1 MRPLRPLQSPRPP
14 LDLSLYLVTDTRLCG
29 SRGVAGTVAAAV
41 RGGVTA
47 VQLRDPDAD
56 ARALFSLGRAIQA
69 ELDGTGVPLIINDR
83 LDVAAWLGADGVHLG
98 QRDVSPETARRLLG
112 PHAYVGLSVSRPEQL
127 AHVPD
132 AVDHLGV
139 GPVFPQSTKPDADA
153 PLGPAGLAR
162 IVRDSPLPCVA
173 IGGIGVAE
181 AASVMAGGAAGIAV
195 VSAVCG
201 RPDPEAAARSL
212 VHALRQEEP
221 S

>member
-1 MRPLRPLQSPRPP
+1 MRPS

-29 SRGVAGTVAAAV
+29 DRGVAATVAAAV
-41 RGGVTA
+41 KGGVTA
-47 VQLRDPDAD
+47 VQLRDSDAD
-56 ARALFSLGRAIQA
+56 ARTLFSLGRAIQA
-69 ELDGTGVPLIINDR
+69 ELVGTGVPLIVNDR
-83 LDVAAWLGADGVHLG
+83 LDVAVWLDADGVHLG

-153 PLGPAGLAR
+153 PLGPGGLAR
-162 IVRDSPLPCVA
+162 IVRESLLPCVA
-173 IGGIGVAE
+173 IGGIDVSE
-181 AASVMAGGAAGIAV
+181 AAAVVRSGAAGIAV

-201 RPDPEAAARSL
+201 QRDPEAAARSL
-212 VHALRQEEP
+212 VHALRQEV
-221 S
+221 SS

>member
-1 MRPLRPLQSPRPP
+1 MRPP

-29 SRGVAGTVAAAV
+29 DRGVAATVAAAV
-41 RGGVTA
+41 RGGVSA

-56 ARALFSLGRAIQA
+56 ARTLFCLGRAIQA
-69 ELDGTGVPLIINDR
+69 ELAGTGVPLIVNDR
-83 LDVAAWLGADGVHLG
+83 LDVALWLDADGVHLG

-153 PLGPAGLAR
+153 PLGLDGLAL
-162 IVRDSPLPCVA
+162 IVRASPLPCVA
-173 IGGIGVAE
+173 IGGIGASE
-181 AASVMAGGAAGIAV
+181 AAAAVKSGAAGIAV

-201 RPDPEAAARSL
+201 QPDPEAAARSL
-212 VHALRQEEP
+212 VHTLRKEVP
-221 S
+221 A